1 MSKPKLLY
9 LCLNDGSDTRINKE
23 VRTLS
28 GRFAVHYVG
37 IGRSQEQSFVMP
49 YCAQFTLIRGHH
61 KEKMTFAR
69 YLQKAT
75 RLLRRGEYHSV
86 HLINEQLVWLFFPF
100 LYRHQTVLDIFDSV
114 FLKAVGRLG
123 WLQRVTYRLPS
134 TILVTDENR
143 RGLMPARFLPKVK
156 VLENYPYRYTAHPR
170 KEGGSDELL
179 IFYNGSMSRSRGT
192 ELLRS
197 LLELDEKVRVKMA
210 GWVYDEPTR
219 ELSTHPRVDFLGVI
233 SQQESMQVA
242 ASCDYILSLY
252 EPVNQN
258 NINASPNKIY
268 DAIQAR
274 TPVIINREVKI
285 AAFVE
290 AQDIGYVLDSFYATR
305 LAGVKEELIAR
316 KGSYR
321 FSADLL
327 GRYTW
332 EAVEDKLLAAHGV

>member
-28 GRFAVHYVG
+28 TQFAIHYLG
-37 IGRSQEQSFVMP
+37 IGRSQEQSFVKP
-49 YCAQFTLIRGHH
+49 YCAQFTLIHGHH
-61 KEKMTFAR
+61 KEKMTFVR
-69 YLQKAT
+69 YWQKAS

-86 HLINEQLVWLFFPF
+86 HVINEQLVWLFFPF
-100 LYRHQTVLDIFDSV
+100 LYRHRTVLDIFDSV
-114 FLKAVGRLG
+114 FLKSGGRLD
-123 WLQRVTYRLPS
+123 WLQRFTYRLPG
-134 TILVTDENR
+134 TIIVTDDNR
-143 RGLMPARFLPKVK
+143 RGLMPAAFLPKVK
-156 VLENYPYRYTAHPR
+156 VVENYPYRYTAHTR
-170 KEGGSDELL
+170 RNGGSDELL
-179 IFYNGSMSRSRGT
+179 IFYNGSMSQSRGT
-192 ELLRS
+192 GWLRS
-197 LLELDEKVRVKMA
+197 LLDLDEKVRVKMA

-219 ELSTHPRVDFLGVI
+219 ELSIHPRVDFLGVI

-268 DAIQAR
+268 DAIQVR
-274 TPVIINREVKI
+274 TPVIINKEVKI

-290 AQDIGYVLDSFYATR
+290 AQGIGYVLNSFYATG

-316 KGSYR
+316 KGSYQ
-321 FSADLL
+321 FSANLL

-332 EAVEDKLLAAHGV
+332 EAVENKLLAAHGI

>member
-1 MSKPKLLY
+1 MSKPRLLY

-28 GRFAVHYVG
+28 AQFDVHYVG
-37 IGRSQEQSFVMP
+37 IGRSQEQSFVRP
-49 YCAQFTLIRGHH
+49 YCEQFTLIPGHH

-69 YLQKAT
+69 YWQKAT

-86 HLINEQLVWLFFPF
+86 HVINEQLVWLFFPF
-100 LYRHQTVLDIFDSV
+100 LYRHRTVLDIFDSV
-114 FLKAVGRLG
+114 FLKGGSRLG
-123 WLQRVTYRLPS
+123 WLQRATYRLPH
-134 TILVTDENR
+134 TIIVTDDNR
-143 RGLMPARFLPKVK
+143 RGLMPAAFLPKVK
-156 VLENYPYRYTAHPR
+156 VVENYPYRCTAPPR
-170 KEGGSDELL
+170 KDGSRDGLF

-192 ELLRS
+192 EWLRS
-197 LLELDEKVRVKMA
+197 LLELDEKVSVKMA

-242 ASCDYILSLY
+242 ARCDYILSLY

-290 AQDIGYVLDSFYATR
+290 AQGIGYVLDSFYATG
-305 LAGVKEELIAR
+305 LAEVKDDLIAR
-316 KGSYR
+316 KGSYP